1 MTGRTPGG
9 AAGREPRLLAAT
21 ALLAAFLSAVAG
33 ALSPVLADTPDAS
46 PETTP
51 GMRMYREG
59 ILPSGKKMR
68 GETTGRVSFSG
79 AMAACANCHRRSGM
93 GSFEGGTAVRPITG
107 AALYRPSELNGPA
120 QLARFPTRAGTRQWP
135 AYTDQT
141 LARAIRDGI
150 GPSGRR
156 FDAAM
161 PRYALA
167 DADLAL
173 LISYLKSLSATGA
186 PGITEEVI
194 RFATVVDASVSLD
207 RRNAMLDVLQVYV
220 RIRNQGAGAA
230 RKARRKALRDRDA
243 PWPEAR
249 MLNAYRT
256 LELDVWELS
265 GPPDTWEPQLEAH
278 YRRRPVFALL
288 GGISAGGWGPV
299 HRFCERYEVPSLF
312 PSTDAPVV
320 SGTGYYTVYFSRGIE
335 LEADA
340 LAAHLSAEPDDVR
353 RRPVVQMYRDDEVGK
368 AAAAAFRKALARSGE
383 SEPRDVRLSATG
395 DLPTRLLEEAR
406 GGERSVNSVL
416 WLAGSDL
423 RRLGMRPW
431 SASPP
436 GRVYLSST
444 LAGTVAAA
452 AFGTRNGE
460 VYVVHPFALPKGTG
474 EQDRIRVWLDSR
486 KIPPGD
492 ERLQGN
498 AFFAAAIA
506 VEALGELLDFF
517 SRDYFLE
524 KVEHMVETTVT
535 PSAYPRLSLGPGQ
548 RFASKGSY
556 ILRYEPESG
565 GFIPVGGWIVPELR

>member
-1 MTGRTPGG
+1 MTGWSPGP
-9 AAGREPRLLAAT
+9 AAGRKPRLLAAT
-21 ALLAAFLSAVAG
+21 ALLATFLSAVAAFSLLHAG
-33 ALSPVLADTPDAS
+33 TTDAS
-46 PETTP
+46 PEIRP
-51 GMRMYREG
+51 GVRMYREG
-59 ILPSGKKMR
+59 ILPSGKNMR
-68 GETTGRVSFSG
+68 GETTGRVTFSG

-107 AALYRPSELNGPA
+107 AALYRPSELYGPA
-120 QLARFPTRAGTRQWP
+120 RSDRFSPRAGTKQWP

-141 LARAIRDGI
+141 LARAIRDGVD
-150 GPSGRR
+150 PSGRR
-156 FDAAM
+156 FDTAM

-194 RFATVVDASVSLD
+194 RFATVVDTRVSPD

-230 RKARRKALRDRDA
+230 RKARREALRDRDA

-256 LELDVWELS
+256 WELDVWELS

-278 YRRRPVFALL
+278 YRRRPVFALI

-299 HRFCERYEVPSLF
+299 HRFCERYEVPCLF
-312 PSTDAPVV
+312 PSVDAPVV
-320 SGTGYYTVYFSRGIE
+320 SGPGYYTVYFSRGMT
-335 LEADA
+335 LEADV
-340 LAAHLSAEPDDVR
+340 LAAHWSVEPDDCR

-368 AAAAAFRKALARSGE
+368 AAAAAFREALARSGAAE
-383 SEPRDVRLSATG
+383 VRDVRLPATG
-395 DLPTRLLEEAR
+395 DLPDHFLEEAL
-406 GGERSVNSVL
+406 GGERPVNFVL
-416 WLAGSDL
+416 WLPESDL
-423 RRLGMRPW
+423 RRLGERPW
-431 SASPP
+431 SAPPP
-436 GRVYLSST
+436 GRIYLSST
-444 LAGTVAAA
+444 LAGTAAA
-452 AFGTRNGE
+452 AALGARKGE
-460 VYVVHPFALPKGTG
+460 VYVVHPFALPKGAG
-474 EQDRIRVWLDSR
+474 EQDRIRIWLDSR

-492 ERLQGN
+492 ERLQAN

-548 RFASKGSY
+548 RFASKGCY
-556 ILRYEPESG
+556 ILRYVPNGG

>member
-1 MTGRTPGG
+1 MTVRSREP
-9 AAGREPRLLAAT
+9 AAGREQRLLTAT
-21 ALLAAFLSAVAG
+21 TLLAAFLAAVAG
-33 ALSPVLADTPDAS
+33 AFSPVLADAPDAS
-46 PETTP
+46 PEGTP

-68 GETTGRVSFSG
+68 GETTGGAVFTG

-107 AALYRPSELNGPA
+107 AALYRPSELYGPA
-120 QLARFPTRAGTRQWP
+120 RPDRFPPRAGTKQWP

-141 LARAIRDGI
+141 LARAIRDGVD
-150 GPSGRR
+150 PSDRR
-156 FDAAM
+156 FDGAM
-161 PRYALA
+161 PRYSLA

-173 LISYLKSLSATGA
+173 LIDYLKSLSTGGA
-186 PGITEEVI
+186 PGVTKEVI
-194 RFATVVDASVSLD
+194 RFATVVDARVPPE
-207 RRNAMLDVLQVYV
+207 RRNAMLGVLQVYV

-230 RKARRKALRDRDA
+230 RKARRDALRERDA

-249 MLNAYRT
+249 MLNAYRAW
-256 LELDVWELS
+256 ELDVWELS

-278 YRRRPVFALL
+278 YRRRPVFALI

-312 PSTDAPVV
+312 PSVDAPVV
-320 SGTGYYTVYFSRGIE
+320 SGTGYYTVYFSRGVE

-340 LAAHLSAEPDDVR
+340 LAAHLSAETDDVR
-353 RRPVVQMYRDDEVGK
+353 RRPIVQMYRDDEVGN
-368 AAAAAFRKALARSGE
+368 AAAAAFRKALARSGV
-383 SEPRDVRLSATG
+383 SELRDVRLPVTG
-395 DLPTRLLEEAR
+395 DLPTRPLEEAW
-406 GGERSVNSVL
+406 GGERPVNSVL
-416 WLAGSDL
+416 WLTAADL
-423 RRLGMRPW
+423 RRIGELPRSRPL
-431 SASPP
+431 S
-436 GRVYLSST
+436 GRIYLSST
-444 LAGTVAAA
+444 LAGTAVAAV
-452 AFGTRNGE
+452 FGARNGE
-460 VYVVHPFALPKGTG
+460 VYVAHPFALPKGKG
-474 EQDRIRVWLDSR
+474 EQDRTRVWLDSR
-486 KIPPGD
+486 KIPAGD
-492 ERLQGN
+492 ERLQSN
-498 AFFAAAIA
+498 AFFAAAIT

-565 GFIPVGGWIVPELR
+565 GFLPVGGWIVPESR

>member
-1 MTGRTPGG
+1 MTVRSRGP
-9 AAGREPRLLAAT
+9 AAGREQRSLAAT
-21 ALLAAFLSAVAG
+21 ALLAALLAALAG
-33 ALSPVLADTPDAS
+33 AFSPVLADAPDAS
-46 PETTP
+46 PEGTP

-68 GETTGRVSFSG
+68 GETMGGAVLSG

-93 GSFEGGTAVRPITG
+93 GSFEGGTAVRPITS
-107 AALYRPSELNGPA
+107 AALYRPSELYGPA
-120 QLARFPTRAGTRQWP
+120 RLDRFPPQAGTMQWP

-141 LARAIRDGI
+141 LARAIRDGVD
-150 GPSGRR
+150 PSDRR
-156 FDAAM
+156 FDSAM

-173 LISYLKSLSATGA
+173 LIAYLKSLSTTGA

-194 RFATVVDASVSLD
+194 RFATVVDARVPPE
-207 RRNAMLDVLQVYV
+207 RRNAMLGVLQVYV
-220 RIRNQGAGAA
+220 RIRNQGSGAA
-230 RKARRKALRDRDA
+230 RKARREALKDRDA

-249 MLNAYRT
+249 MWKAYRT
-256 LELDVWELS
+256 WELDVWELS
-265 GPPDTWEPQLEAH
+265 GPPDTWEPQLEAY

-299 HRFCERYEVPSLF
+299 HRFCERHEVPSLF
-312 PSTDAPVV
+312 PSVDAPVV
-320 SGTGYYTVYFSRGIE
+320 SGPGYYTVYFSRGTE

-353 RRPVVQMYRDDEVGK
+353 RRPVVQMYRDAEVGK
-368 AAAAAFRKALARSGE
+368 AAATAFRKALERSGE
-383 SEPRDVRLSATG
+383 PEPRDVRLPATG
-395 DLPTRLLEEAR
+395 DLPTRILEDAW
-406 GGERSVNSVL
+406 GGERPVNSVL
-416 WLAGSDL
+416 WLAESDL
-423 RRLGMRPW
+423 RRIGERTRSTPL
-431 SASPP
+431 S
-436 GRVYLSST
+436 GRIYLSST
-444 LAGTVAAA
+444 LAGTAAAA
-452 AFGTRNGE
+452 AFGARNGE
-460 VYVVHPFALPKGTG
+460 VYVAHPFALPKGKG
-474 EQDRIRVWLDSR
+474 EQDRIRLWLDSR
-486 KIPPGD
+486 KIPAGD
-492 ERLQGN
+492 ERLQSN

-565 GFIPVGGWIVPELR
+565 GFLPVGGWIVPESK